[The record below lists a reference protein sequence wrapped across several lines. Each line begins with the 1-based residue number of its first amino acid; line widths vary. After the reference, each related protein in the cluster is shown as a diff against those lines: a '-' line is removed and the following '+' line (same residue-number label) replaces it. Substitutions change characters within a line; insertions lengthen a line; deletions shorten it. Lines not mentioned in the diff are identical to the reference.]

1 MALIPPF
8 NSDGLLPP
16 GDYEVT
22 FDQLRKSPLVMGTIS
37 RTFSSNWD
45 AQWRHHLVSNL
56 EILTRQLWHI
66 GISDVFAD
74 GSFAEAKD
82 HPNELEF
89 PSAFRQSRSNGAPR
103 GIIKLRKD
111 SSHDSN

>member
-1 MALIPPF
+1 M
-8 NSDGLLPP
+8 
-16 GDYEVT
+16 T
-22 FDQLRKSPLVMGTIS
+22 FDQLRKSALVIGTQS
-37 RTFSSNWD
+37 RKFSSNWD
-45 AQWRHHLVSNL
+45 ALWRNHLVSNL
-56 EILTRQLWHI
+56 EILTRQLWRI
-66 GISDVFAD
+66 GISEVFAD
-74 GSFAEAKD
+74 GSFAETKD

>member
-1 MALIPPF
+1 M
-8 NSDGLLPP
+8 
-16 GDYEVT
+16 T
-22 FDQLRKSPLVMGTIS
+22 FDQLRKSALVIGTQS
-37 RTFSSNWD
+37 RKFLSHWD
-45 AQWRHHLVSNL
+45 APWRNHLVSNL
-56 EILTRQLWHI
+56 EILTRQLWRI

-74 GSFAEAKD
+74 GSFAETKD

>member
-1 MALIPPF
+1 MLLIPPF

-22 FDQLRKSPLVMGTIS
+22 FDQLRKSALVMGTTS
-37 RTFSSNWD
+37 RKFSSNWD
-45 AQWRHHLVSNL
+45 VQWRHQLVSNL
-56 EILTRQLWHI
+56 EILTRQLWRI
-66 GISDVFAD
+66 GISDV
-74 GSFAEAKD
+74 FAEAKD